1 VFKQLTNTGDPV
13 GNAQYCW
20 SRKETGLTQMDDE
33 FDRALHNLA
42 ALQIKHGI
50 PAILLSMQTAGD
62 VIAKVH
68 SSQHNTFNNYA
79 RVHRDTKQMGRFEIL
94 AS

>member
-1 VFKQLTNTGDPV
+1 MSVR
-13 GNAQYCW
+13 NAQRYCGQG
-20 SRKETGLTQMDDE
+20 SATGAEQMDDE

-68 SSQHNTFNNYA
+68 SSQHNTFDNYA
-79 RVHRDTKQMGRFEIL
+79 RVHRDTKQMVRL
-94 AS
+94 RSS

>member
-20 SRKETGLTQMDDE
+20 SRNETGLTQMDDE

-42 ALQIKHGI
+42 TLQIKHGI
-50 PAILLSMQTAGD
+50 PAILLSIQTAGD
-62 VIAKVH
+62 VIAKMH
-68 SSQHNTFNNYA
+68 SSQHNTFTNYA
-79 RVHRDTKQMGRFEIL
+79 RVHRDTKQMVRL
-94 AS
+94 RS